1 MKKFKKVYIEITN
14 ICNLNCSFCPK
25 TKREKKFLSVEEF
38 RYRLKE
44 VKPYTK
50 YLYFHL
56 MGEPLLNPNLK
67 EFLNISHEEGFK
79 VNLTTNGTLLNKN
92 REVLLASEGLR
103 QINISLHSFEANNSE
118 VDFEEYIYNVIDFV
132 QEANR
137 SSNIIISMRLW
148 NLDSYKLKGQNTLNS
163 DIISVLQDSYGYSGD
178 LREVIDRDKK
188 VKIRNNLYLN
198 SAEKFQWPDMNID
211 ILGEQGFCHGLRDHF
226 GILVDG
232 TVVPCC
238 LDGEGNISLGNIYS
252 TPLEDILSSERAE
265 NIYNG
270 FSQRRRVEELCK
282 RCGYS
287 DRFGVKK

>member
-14 ICNLNCSFCPK
+14 VCNLSCSFCPK
-25 TKREKKFLSVEEF
+25 TKREKKFLNIEEF
-38 RYRLKE
+38 RYRLQE

-67 EFLNISHEEGFK
+67 QFLTIANEEGFK

-92 REVLLASEGLR
+92 REILLAAESLR
-103 QINISLHSFEANNSE
+103 QINISLHSFEANDSE
-118 VDFEEYIYNVIDFV
+118 VDFEEYLYNIIDFI
-132 QEANR
+132 QEANA

-148 NLDSYKLKGQNTLNS
+148 NLDSYNLRGQNKLNS
-163 DIISVLQDSYGYSGD
+163 NIITILQDKFGYQYDLEEIIS
-178 LREVIDRDKK
+178 RDKK
-188 VKIRNNLYLN
+188 VKIRENLYLN
-198 SAEKFQWPDMNID
+198 SAEKFQWPDMDID
-211 ILGEQGFCHGLRDHF
+211 ILGEKGFCHGLRDHF

-238 LDGEGNISLGNIYS
+238 LDGEGNIPLGNIYDAS
-252 TPLEDILSSERAE
+252 LEDILSGERAE

-287 DRFGVKK
+287 DRFSIKK

>member
-14 ICNLNCSFCPK
+14 VCNLSCSFCPK
-25 TKREKKFLSVEEF
+25 TKREKKFLNIEEF
-38 RYRLKE
+38 RYRLQE

-67 EFLNISHEEGFK
+67 QFLTIANEEGFK

-92 REVLLASEGLR
+92 REILLAAESLR
-103 QINISLHSFEANNSE
+103 QINISLHSFEANDSE
-118 VDFEEYIYNVIDFV
+118 VDFEEYLYNIIDFI
-132 QEANR
+132 QEANA

-148 NLDSYKLKGQNTLNS
+148 NLDSYNLRGQNKLNS
-163 DIISVLQDSYGYSGD
+163 NIITILQDKFGYQYDLEEIIS
-178 LREVIDRDKK
+178 RDKK
-188 VKIRNNLYLN
+188 VKIRGNLYLN
-198 SAEKFQWPDMNID
+198 SAEKFQWPDMDID
-211 ILGEQGFCHGLRDHF
+211 ILGEKGFCHGLRDHF

-238 LDGEGNISLGNIYS
+238 LDGEGNIPLGNIYDAS
-252 TPLEDILSSERAE
+252 LEYILSGERAE

-287 DRFGVKK
+287 DRFSIKK

>member
-1 MKKFKKVYIEITN
+1 MNKFKKVYIEITN
-14 ICNLNCSFCPK
+14 VCNLSCSFCPK
-25 TKREKKFLSVEEF
+25 TKREKKFLNIEEF
-38 RYRLKE
+38 QYRLQE

-67 EFLNISHEEGFK
+67 EFLTIANEEGFK

-92 REVLLASEGLR
+92 REILLAAESLR
-103 QINISLHSFEANNSE
+103 QINISLHSFEANDSE
-118 VDFEEYIYNVIDFV
+118 VNFEEYLYNIIDFI
-132 QEANR
+132 QEANA
-137 SSNIIISMRLW
+137 SSNVIISMRLW
-148 NLDSYKLKGQNTLNS
+148 NLDSYNLRGQNKLNS
-163 DIISVLQDSYGYSGD
+163 DIITILQDKFGYQDD
-178 LREVIDRDKK
+178 LGEVISRDKK
-188 VKIRNNLYLN
+188 VKIRKNLYLN

-211 ILGEQGFCHGLRDHF
+211 ILGENGFCHGLRDHF

-238 LDGEGNISLGNIYS
+238 LDGEGNIPLGNIYDTS
-252 TPLEDILSSERAE
+252 LKDILSGERAE

-287 DRFGVKK
+287 DRFSVKK

>member
-14 ICNLNCSFCPK
+14 VCNLSCSFCPK
-25 TKREKKFLSVEEF
+25 TKREKKFLNIEEF
-38 RYRLKE
+38 RYRLQE

-67 EFLNISHEEGFK
+67 QFLTIANEEGFK

-92 REVLLASEGLR
+92 REILLAAESLR
-103 QINISLHSFEANNSE
+103 QINISLHSFEANDSE
-118 VDFEEYIYNVIDFV
+118 VDFEEYLYNIIDFI
-132 QEANR
+132 QEANA

-148 NLDSYKLKGQNTLNS
+148 NLDSYNLRGQNKLNS
-163 DIISVLQDSYGYSGD
+163 NIITILRDKFGYQYDLEEIIS
-178 LREVIDRDKK
+178 RDKK
-188 VKIRNNLYLN
+188 VKIRENLYLN
-198 SAEKFQWPDMNID
+198 SAEKFQWPDMDID
-211 ILGEQGFCHGLRDHF
+211 ILGEKGFCHGLRDHF

-238 LDGEGNISLGNIYS
+238 LDGEGNIPLGNIYDAS
-252 TPLEDILSSERAE
+252 LEDILSGERAE

-287 DRFGVKK
+287 DRFSIKK

>member
-14 ICNLNCSFCPK
+14 VCNLSCSFCPK
-25 TKREKKFLSVEEF
+25 TKREKKFLNIEEF
-38 RYRLKE
+38 RYRLQE

-67 EFLNISHEEGFK
+67 QFLTIANEEGFK

-92 REVLLASEGLR
+92 REILLAAESLR
-103 QINISLHSFEANNSE
+103 QINISLHSFEANDSE
-118 VDFEEYIYNVIDFV
+118 VDFEEYLYNIIDFI
-132 QEANR
+132 QEANA

-148 NLDSYKLKGQNTLNS
+148 NLDSYNLRGQNKLNS
-163 DIISVLQDSYGYSGD
+163 NIITILRDKFGYQYDLEEIIS
-178 LREVIDRDKK
+178 RDKK
-188 VKIRNNLYLN
+188 VKIRGNLYLN
-198 SAEKFQWPDMNID
+198 SAEKFQWPDMDID
-211 ILGEQGFCHGLRDHF
+211 ILGEKGFCHGLRDHF

-238 LDGEGNISLGNIYS
+238 LDGEGNIPLGNIYDAS
-252 TPLEDILSSERAE
+252 LEYILSGERAE

-287 DRFGVKK
+287 DRFSIKK